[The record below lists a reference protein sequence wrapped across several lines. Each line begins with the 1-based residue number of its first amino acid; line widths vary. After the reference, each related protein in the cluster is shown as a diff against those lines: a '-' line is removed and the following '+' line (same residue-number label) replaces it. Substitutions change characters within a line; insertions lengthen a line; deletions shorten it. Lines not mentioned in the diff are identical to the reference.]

1 MKQFHCDKCNKSRV
15 CAETSESWFCGC
27 GNRTTEFTFVEFSY
41 ESSTYQEDHAKQSK
55 IASLACRHRGP
66 AIEELDCQCQGKPKI
81 HSCAVHGKCVV
92 RKLPRMD
99 RDKIKDCH
107 ICLDCDDRS
116 IYQPNKIGFAVQVF
130 NKVGGMETWLHSLF
144 MNVHEHT
151 TGIYVNSSGFADID
165 CTASSD
171 ADALCQLA
179 ESSDIVLCWGFVDGL
194 REAFESNPNC
204 RLVAVHHGS
213 LESTWANGIFKQ
225 QLEIVGDGIAVN
237 QDVARHFGVQ
247 YLPNP
252 VVDHG
257 VRRAPRT
264 EGPRRILWNHRWSDE
279 KRPELALEIAKKLP
293 SGYEMLVSASKQAT
307 LPPNCTNIGQNID
320 NTALLADSDV
330 FLSTASQE
338 AFGYSLAEAVL
349 ARVPIVCGPY
359 GIGTEVAS
367 KIVDSDDPKAW
378 ATAIIETDDRFC
390 ESAVQW
396 LDAHHGKT
404 AIDTWKRY
412 LEIV

>member
-1 MKQFHCDKCNKSRV
+1 MYRNNLLGMISTCFHNV
-15 CAETSESWFCGC
+15 GGAET
-27 GNRTTEFTFVEFSY
+27 FS
-41 ESSTYQEDHAKQSK
+41 
-55 IASLACRHRGP
+55 R
-66 AIEELDCQCQGKPKI
+66 
-81 HSCAVHGKCVV
+81 
-92 RKLPRMD
+92 
-99 RDKIKDCH
+99 
-107 ICLDCDDRS
+107 
-116 IYQPNKIGFAVQVF
+116 
-130 NKVGGMETWLHSLF
+130 SLF
-144 MNVHEHT
+144 ANVHEYV
-151 TGIYVNSSGFADID
+151 TGLAILTEPVGSCLDIPMYRGES
-165 CTASSD
+165 AVEE
-171 ADALCQLA
+171 LCK
-179 ESSDIVLCWGFVDGL
+179 SSDIVLCWGFVDGL
-194 REAFESNPNC
+194 RKAFEANPNC

-213 LESTWANGIFKQ
+213 LASSWANDIFKQ
-225 QLEIVGDGIAVN
+225 QLEILGDGIAVN
-237 QDVARHFGVQ
+237 QHVAWHFGVP

-257 VRRAPRT
+257 VRRAPRMQ
-264 EGPRRILWNHRWSDE
+264 GPRRILWNHRWSGE
-279 KRPELALEIAKKLP
+279 KRPELVLEIAKHLP
-293 SGYEMLVSASKQAT
+293 YDYEMLVSAPKHAT
-307 LPPNCTNIGQNID
+307 LPPNCINIGQNID

-349 ARVPIVCGPY
+349 ALVPIVCGPY

-390 ESAVQW
+390 ESAARW